1 MLDAPMPIAVLRRLA
16 QRRNACQVDPRRDEL
31 ASIADGLEA
40 MIAEG
45 AFGLC
50 FEHVRNDMVGLA
62 AKLRQLAET

>member
-16 QRRNACQVDPRRDEL
+16 RRNTCQPDPRAEL
-31 ASIADGLEA
+31 ADIADGLEA

-50 FEHVRNDMVGLA
+50 FEHVRNDMVSLA
-62 AKLRQLAET
+62 AKLRQLAEV

>member
-1 MLDAPMPIAVLRRLA
+1 MLDSPMPTATLRRLA
-16 QRRNACQVDPRRDEL
+16 QRRNACQVDPRDEL

-50 FEHVRNDMVGLA
+50 FDYVRNDMVSLA

>member
-1 MLDAPMPIAVLRRLA
+1 
-16 QRRNACQVDPRRDEL
+16 
-31 ASIADGLEA
+31 

-50 FEHVRNDMVGLA
+50 FEHVRTDMVSLA